1 MIETASFTLANGLRV
16 VHHADTSTAKVAV
29 DILYNVG
36 AKDENPQLT
45 GMAHL
50 FEHLM
55 FGGSVNIADF
65 DREVELAGGWNNAW
79 TSNDFTNFYTVVPAV
94 NAETAFWVESDRM
107 LQLAFSD
114 KALEVQ
120 RQVVVEE
127 FKQTTLNRPYGDV
140 DSLMRSL
147 LYKKHPYRWQ
157 TIGLSTDHILAVTQ
171 DNVRNFFYSHYAP
184 NNAVLSVAGNITLER
199 TRELAEKWFG
209 PVPRRHIAPRNYPQE
224 PPVTSPRTLNVTRP
238 VPATLLSVLYPM
250 PGYSHP
256 LFPAADILTDIFAN
270 GESSRFH
277 RELIMEDSV
286 FTEADASILGSE
298 EPGYLLMG
306 GMLVDGNADTVTTA
320 RQQLALQAQR
330 ICETPPSQEELER
343 ALNKFESNFVRSTTN
358 YLSKARKI
366 AIAEMHGENIND
378 ILLRY
383 KALSVEDIQRAAKEI
398 LDPSRACTLIYLPEE
413 KA

>member
-1 MIETASFTLANGLRV
+1 MIETTSFTLANGLRV

-29 DILYNVG
+29 NILYNVG
-36 AKDENPQLT
+36 ARDEHPQLT

-55 FGGSVNIADF
+55 FGGSVNIVDF

-140 DSLMRSL
+140 DSLMRAL
-147 LYKKHPYRWQ
+147 LYKQHPYRWQ

-171 DNVRNFFYSHYAP
+171 DDVRNFFYSHYAP

-199 TRELAEKWFG
+199 THALAEKWFG
-209 PVPRRHIAPRNYPQE
+209 PIPRRNIAPRNYPQD
-224 PPVTSPRTLNVTRP
+224 PPVTSPRTLKVTRP
-238 VPATLLSVLYPM
+238 VPAALLSVMYPM
-250 PGYSHP
+250 PGYAHP
-256 LFPAADILTDIFAN
+256 LFPAADLLTDIFAN

-277 RELIMEDSV
+277 RELIMKDSV

-298 EPGYLLMG
+298 DPGYLLMG
-306 GMLVDGNADTVTTA
+306 GMLVDGNADTVKTA
-320 RQQLALQAQR
+320 QQQLALQAQR
-330 ICETPPSQEELER
+330 ICETPPTQQELER

-358 YLSKARKI
+358 YLAKARKI
-366 AIAEMHGENIND
+366 AMTEMHGENIND
-378 ILLRY
+378 TLRRY
-383 KALSVEDIQRAAKEI
+383 KSLVAEDIQHAAKEI